1 MSPLNSRYLYDRFKH
16 VSPRI
21 VQVTFYKQQHVEER
35 EKEKKKKVEKANKA
49 TQHILLCGVKG
60 SEITTGE

>member
-1 MSPLNSRYLYDRFKH
+1 MSPLNSRHPYDHFIH
-16 VSPRI
+16 VPPRI

-35 EKEKKKKVEKANKA
+35 EKKEEKKVEKANKA